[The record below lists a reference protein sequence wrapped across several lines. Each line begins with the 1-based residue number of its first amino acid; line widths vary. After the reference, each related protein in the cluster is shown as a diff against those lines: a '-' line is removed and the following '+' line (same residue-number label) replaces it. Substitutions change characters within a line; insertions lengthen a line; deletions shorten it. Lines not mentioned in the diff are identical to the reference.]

1 MPTATI
7 HNALDNNLTA
17 YYIGNR
23 LILPFKCQL
32 IKVIVESHIFTDMS
46 GSDELKIE
54 QGPRNTSIYIKNTGM
69 LRSFFD
75 TYKTIKMVCSE
86 YDTDLTDAE
95 KHVKLVCRIGEKHQA
110 TIETPGEDILFIE

>member
-1 MPTATI
+1 MSKPTI
-7 HNALDNNLTA
+7 KNALENNRNA

-46 GSDELKIE
+46 GSDDLKID
-54 QGPRNTSIYIKNTGM
+54 QSPVNTSIIIKNTGM

-75 TYKTIKMVCSE
+75 TYKTIKLVCSE
-86 YDTDLTDAE
+86 YESDLSNIDN
-95 KHVKLVCRIGEKHQA
+95 HIKLVCRIDENHEA
-110 TIETPGEDILFIE
+110 TIETPGDDILFIE